1 MTHRPFW
8 VCCEA
13 SWGSLVT
20 LGDSV
25 VSWRPLSTVKFP
37 HASRLLWGPGPI
49 LERVWGPQKPGC
61 VREFDALRGPPRH
74 AGCGMIITYSKVPRI
89 RESA

>member
-37 HASRLLWGPGPI
+37 HASRLLGVLVPFGGGFGVPKSRDACGN
-49 LERVWGPQKPGC
+49 LTHSE
-61 VREFDALRGPPRH
+61 VRHVTQAV
-74 AGCGMIITYSKVPRI
+74 A
-89 RESA
+89 